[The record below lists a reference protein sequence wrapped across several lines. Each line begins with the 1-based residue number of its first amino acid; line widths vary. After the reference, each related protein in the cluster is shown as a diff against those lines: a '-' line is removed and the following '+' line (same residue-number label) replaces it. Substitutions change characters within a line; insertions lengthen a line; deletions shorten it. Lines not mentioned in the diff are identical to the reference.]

1 VKSPRCLI
9 VNDSGTLAV
18 LLVYQLTAIDPN
30 RPDGQDSQ
38 DLTVTIIGTPEQQW
52 KAQQLIYEL
61 LYRHQ
66 GVRAAPSCVCMGSLV
81 I

>member
-1 VKSPRCLI
+1 MTPVRLPRSRSA
-9 VNDSGTLAV
+9 N
-18 LLVYQLTAIDPN
+18 QLTAIDPN
-30 RPDGQDSQ
+30 RSGGQDPQ

-66 GVRAAPSCVCMGSLV
+66 GVRAAPPRASVGPV
-81 I
+81 AV